1 MAKNDNDNDNEL
13 LFQEDEDAALFTEI
27 LLSPSNEQRWKILI
41 VDDEEEVHTVTKMAL
56 RRFTFDSKAI
66 NFLSA
71 YSAAEAKILL
81 AENMDIAVVLLDVV
95 MEKEDSGLQLARY
108 IRTELNNHL
117 VRIILRTGQ
126 PGQAPEHKVVL
137 EYDINDYKEKTE
149 LTTQKLHTTLVT
161 TLRSFRDMSTIEVN
175 RRSLKKIVE
184 SSANMFE
191 AQSISNFTAGVLSQ
205 MISLLNMNP
214 NASSSHVSGLAVTKK
229 NLNDFQVLAAAGTY
243 KSMIGKTI
251 KPMDFIIPR
260 DDILNTFKQRQ
271 SLYFHDRFIIYFC
284 SKQGSENVLYLDGI
298 PALSI
303 WDRDLIEIFC
313 TNVSVA
319 FDNLYLNQEVEDT
332 QKEILFT
339 LGEVAEAR
347 SQETGHHVKRV
358 AEMAKL
364 LALHYGLSPEEAEI
378 LRLAAPIH
386 DVGKLAIPDAI
397 LNKPG
402 KLTTEEFIIMKT
414 HAPIGYEMLKN
425 SKRSILKIGALI
437 ALQHH
442 ERYDGTGYPQ
452 GLVGEEIHIYG
463 RIVALADVFDALNST
478 RVYKSTWPLDD
489 ILCYIREQRGA
500 HFDPKLVDIF
510 MDDLDEILL
519 ICKRLA
525 DV

>member
-1 MAKNDNDNDNEL
+1 MATNDNEL
-13 LFQEDEDAALFTEI
+13 LFQEDEEATIFTEN
-27 LLSPSNEQRWKILI
+27 LSSPSNDNKWKILI

-56 RRFTFDSKAI
+56 RRFTFDGKSVH
-66 NFLSA
+66 FLSA
-71 YSAAEAKILL
+71 YSAAEGKILL
-81 AENMDIAVVLLDVV
+81 SENMDIAVVLLDVV

-126 PGQAPEHKVVL
+126 PGQAPEHKVVV

-184 SSANMFE
+184 SSATLFE
-191 AQSISNFTAGVLSQ
+191 AQSISNFTAGVLAQ
-205 MISLLNMNP
+205 IISLLNMNP
-214 NASSSHVSGLAVTKK
+214 NAPSSNVSGLAVTKK
-229 NLNDFQVLAAAGTY
+229 NLTDFQVLAATGTY
-243 KSMIGKTI
+243 KSLIGQTI
-251 KPMDFIIPR
+251 IPRIFSIPR
-260 DDILNTFKQRQ
+260 DDIMNAFNQKQ

-298 PALSI
+298 PSLSI
-303 WDRDLIEIFC
+303 WDQDLIEIFC

-319 FDNLYLNQEVEDT
+319 FDNIYLNQEVEDT

-347 SQETGHHVKRV
+347 SQETGNHVKRV

-364 LALHYGLSPEEAEI
+364 LALQYGLSPEEAES

-402 KLTTEEFIIMKT
+402 KLTAEEFTIMKT
-414 HAPIGYEMLKN
+414 HSPIGYEMLKN
-425 SKRSILKIGALI
+425 SKRSILKLGALI

-442 ERYDGTGYPQ
+442 ERYDGAGYPQ
-452 GLVGEEIHIYG
+452 GLAGEEIHIYG

-478 RVYKSTWPLDD
+478 RVYKRTWPLDD
-489 ILCYIREQRGA
+489 ILAYIREQRGA

-510 MDDLDEILL
+510 MDNLDEILL

-525 DV
+525 DM

>member
-1 MAKNDNDNDNEL
+1 MTSNDSEL
-13 LFQEDEDAALFTEI
+13 LFSTNEESLVLPKILPSSVAEI
-27 LLSPSNEQRWKILI
+27 QWKVLI
-41 VDDEEEVHTVTKMAL
+41 VDDDAEVHNVTKMAL
-56 RRFTFDSKAI
+56 RRFTFDGKTV

-71 YSAAEAKILL
+71 YSAQEGKHLL
-81 AENMDIAVVLLDVV
+81 LENPDIAVVLLDVV
-95 MEKEDSGLQLARY
+95 MEEEDSGLQMARY
-108 IRTELNNHL
+108 IRTELGNHL
-117 VRIILRTGQ
+117 IRIILRTGQ
-126 PGQAPEHKVVL
+126 PGQAPEQKVVV

-161 TLRSFRDMSTIEVN
+161 ALRSYRDMNIIEVN
-175 RRSLKKIVE
+175 RRSLKKIIE
-184 SSANMFE
+184 SSASMFE
-191 AQSISNFTAGVLSQ
+191 LQSMSNFATGVLAQ
-205 MISLLNMNP
+205 LVSLLNVNP
-214 NASSSHVSGLAVTKK
+214 SALYCNASGLAATKK
-229 NLNDFQVLAAAGTY
+229 GKNDFQVLAATGNYEPLIGTTIQQG
-243 KSMIGKTI
+243 MILI
-251 KPMDFIIPR
+251 AL
-260 DDILNTFKQRQ
+260 DDILSAFKQKK
-271 SLYFHDRFIIYFC
+271 SLYFADRFVIYFC
-284 SKQGSENVLYLDGI
+284 SKHGSENVIYLDGI
-298 PALSI
+298 ASLSI
-303 WDRDLIEIFC
+303 WDRDLVEIFC

-319 FDNLYLNQEVEDT
+319 FDNIYLNQEVEDT

-364 LALHYGLSPEEAEI
+364 LALGYGLSLEEAES

-402 KLTTEEFIIMKT
+402 KLTDDEFTIMKT
-414 HAPIGYEMLKN
+414 HSPIGYEMLKN
-425 SKRSILKIGALI
+425 SKRSILKLGAII

-463 RIVALADVFDALNST
+463 RIVALADVFDALNSE
-478 RVYKSTWPLDD
+478 RVYKKTWPLEE
-489 ILCYIREQRGA
+489 ILEYIVSQRGK
-500 HFDPKLVDIF
+500 HFDPRLVDIF
-510 MDDLDEILL
+510 MENLDDILV

>member
-1 MAKNDNDNDNEL
+1 MLTNNNEL
-13 LFQEDEDAALFTEI
+13 LFQEDEEESFYTKNI
-27 LLSPSNEQRWKILI
+27 HSSNQEEGWKILI
-41 VDDEEEVHTVTKMAL
+41 VDDEEEVHAVTKMAL
-56 RRFTFDSKAI
+56 RRFTFDGKSVD
-66 NFLSA
+66 FLSA
-71 YSAAEAKILL
+71 YSATEAKILL
-81 AENMDIAVVLLDVV
+81 AKNMDIAVVLLDVV
-95 MEKEDSGLQLARY
+95 MEKEDSGLELARY

-149 LTTQKLHTTLVT
+149 LTAQKLHTTLVT
-161 TLRSFRDMSTIEVN
+161 TLRSFRDMSTMELN

-184 SSANMFE
+184 SSATMFE
-191 AQSISNFTAGVLSQ
+191 AQSISNFTAGVLSK
-205 MISLLNMNP
+205 MVSLLHMNS
-214 NASSSHVSGLAVTKK
+214 ATSSYYVSGLAVTRKSPT
-229 NLNDFQVLAAAGTY
+229 DFKILAATDKY
-243 KSMIGKTI
+243 QSLIGGKFSPVDPTL
-251 KPMDFIIPR
+251 PY
-260 DDILNTFKQRQ
+260 DDIVNAFNQKQ

-284 SKQGSENVLYLDGI
+284 SKQGLENVLHLDGV

-303 WDRDLIEIFC
+303 WDRDLIELFC

-319 FDNLYLNQEVEDT
+319 FDNLYLNKEVEDT

-364 LALHYGLSPEEAEI
+364 LALRYGLSPEEAER

-414 HAPIGYEMLKN
+414 HSPIGYEMLKN
-425 SKRSILKIGALI
+425 STRSILKIGALI

-442 ERYDGTGYPQ
+442 ERYDGTGYPK
-452 GLVGEEIHIYG
+452 GLAGEEIHIYG
-463 RIVALADVFDALNST
+463 RIVALADVFDALNSK
-478 RVYKSTWPLDD
+478 RVYKNTWPLDE
-489 ILCYIREQRGA
+489 ILTYLREQRGA

-510 MDDLDEILL
+510 LDNLDEILR
-519 ICKRLA
+519 ICNRLA